1 MKNNIYLHLQV
12 GDIIYVAGQI
22 ALVPGT
28 LNIVEGGIRRQCRL
42 SLRHVSR
49 IIKAVD
55 PNTQLRDVVQVNYI
69 NLVNIFSSLY

>member
-1 MKNNIYLHLQV
+1 M
-12 GDIIYVAGQI
+12 AGQI

-55 PNTQLRDVVQVNYI
+55 PNTQLRDVVQVN
-69 NLVNIFSSLY
+69 